1 MLRVILLSLCESTWK
16 LLPPK
21 ETALVGRPLESEV
34 GFGEVVWLNASQ
46 WSCFLYKEGKRRACD
61 SAFVP

>member
-46 WSCFLYKEGKRRACD
+46 
-61 SAFVP
+61 